1 MKWFLSVA
9 VLAVL
14 AIGAHAYEVAEEE
27 GDARLGYFSVG
38 TNGAT
43 TLTFNATSIQNGV
56 ILALFIIV
64 LGALIIPLFGQP
76 DEGYEQSSGYGY
88 GYEQPSYSSGYEA
101 PSYHGYAKRSL
112 EAMAPIVAALSKNEE
127 LYGN

>member
-9 VLAVL
+9 IVAVL
-14 AIGAHAYEVAEEE
+14 ALSANAFELEEE
-27 GDARLGYFSVG
+27 GDPRVGFFSVG

-43 TLTFNATSIQNGV
+43 TLTFNATSIQNAV
-56 ILALFIIV
+56 IVALFIIV

-76 DEGYEQSSGYGY
+76 DEGYESSSGYGY
-88 GYEQPSYSSGYEA
+88 GYEQPSYGSSAYET

-112 EAMAPIVAALSKNEE
+112 ELMAPVVAALSKGQEKYEN
-127 LYGN
+127 